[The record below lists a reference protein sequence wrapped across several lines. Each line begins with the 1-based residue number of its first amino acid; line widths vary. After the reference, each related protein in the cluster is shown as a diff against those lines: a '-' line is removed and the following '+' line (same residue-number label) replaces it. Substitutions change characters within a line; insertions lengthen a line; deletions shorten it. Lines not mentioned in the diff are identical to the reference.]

1 MENVFDKYDFLEK
14 ENIYFYV
21 KNINIEQL
29 PLRINRSLHEME
41 ISPYAILISVGKPLV
56 LFFENNANK
65 ELIFKQCWNFSESPI
80 IFIET
85 ENDFE
90 LYNAYEFIIDN
101 GEFLLEKLDK
111 ENFNY
116 ISIING
122 DYFNQDIFKKTE
134 NKIDKK
140 LLENIKNARLRL
152 LAQGINKELANA
164 LLGRIIFIRYLIDRK
179 VKLSHN
185 GEKQLLNNDKFVSI
199 LNNKKETYELF
210 RYLKSHDGFNGDWFP
225 ILENEENLIN
235 EIQLKVLSELV
246 TGTEIKTGQRSLFD
260 IYDFSI
266 IPIEFISNVYESFIG
281 EETQSQNGAFY
292 TPTFLVDYI
301 LKYTIDDYFAKNPN
315 SYSCKVI
322 DPACGSGIFLVET
335 LRKLI
340 NQFEK
345 IKKRLIKPDEII
357 SLVEENIYAIDK
369 DKNAIMISIF
379 SLYLTMLDY
388 LKPKDIEKFKFPNLL
403 KSDKNPNPNF
413 FNADFFD
420 YESEYNNSLKNV
432 EFNFIIGNP
441 PYKRGAGNSRILT
454 KYLSH
459 RKNSYDNIK
468 IGNKE
473 ISQAF
478 MLRSSDFSKNT
489 KIAFILNSKNFYN
502 LQSIDFRKYF
512 LSNYSIDY
520 ILELSS
526 VRNEVFPTAKT
537 PVLVMFYRFGRE
549 ENQLIKYISIK
560 PSPLFS
566 KLKMLF
572 ISKQDFK
579 KVLQQKLLDNDYLWK
594 TLIYGDYLDFELLKK
609 LKSYNTIKDNVD
621 ETKQGITVGG
631 TDINSADEYVGMPF
645 VETKQF
651 RTFFIEDNDKVW
663 ETKIVHRQKDR
674 SLFKS
679 PSLLISKGINR
690 KLDLKMGILRKDAI
704 FTDSITAVKCK
715 NKDVLYNVMGILGSS
730 IFKYMMIHTA
740 SSIGTEREQVHNPEK
755 FNIPYIFSEKVI
767 NLVKEI
773 EELSE
778 KEFIF
783 KDESKLKKLKQTLN
797 ENILKDFNL
806 NEQEQ
811 ALISYSENI
820 LIPWIMEKD
829 FSRVFR
835 KLYIK
840 NNQDKDILINYL
852 NTFIENFSE
861 IFKNEN
867 KHLSVKIIY
876 NKYAI
881 GFYFTISKNPS
892 NIEQIKWIE
901 EQNISNFIKLSGNKL
916 LENLFVQKD
925 IKGFEKDVFYVI
937 KPNEYKNWHKAV
949 SYLDFNEFK
958 KAILNAGKKQWKN

>member
-1 MENVFDKYDFLEK
+1 MKNVFDKYDFLEK
-14 ENIYFYV
+14 ENIYFYI

-29 PLRINRSLHEME
+29 PLRMNRSLHEME
-41 ISPYAILISVGKPLV
+41 ISPYAILISVGKPLI
-56 LFFENNANK
+56 LFFENNINK

-85 ENDFE
+85 EDNFE
-90 LYNAYEFIIDN
+90 LYNAYNFIINN

-111 ENFNY
+111 KNFNY

-122 DYFNQDIFKKTE
+122 DYFNQDIFVKTE

-140 LLENIKNARLRL
+140 LLENIKNARLKL
-152 LAQGINKELANA
+152 LSQSINKELANA

-179 VKLSHN
+179 VTLSHN
-185 GEKQLLNNDKFVSI
+185 GEKQLLDNNKFISI

-235 EIQLKVLSELV
+235 EIQLKVLSDLV
-246 TGTEIKTGQRSLFD
+246 TGTDIKTGQSSLFD

-301 LKYTIDDYFAKNPN
+301 LKYTIDDYFAKNIN

-357 SLVEENIYAIDK
+357 SLVQENIYGIDK

-403 KSDKNPNPNF
+403 KSDKNLNPNF

-420 YESEYNNSLKNV
+420 YESEYNKFLKNI

-441 PYKRGAGNSRILT
+441 PYKRGAGNSTILT
-454 KYLSH
+454 KYLNYK
-459 RKNSYDNIK
+459 KNSYHNIK

-478 MLRSSDFSKNT
+478 MLRCSDFSKNT

-512 LSNYSIDY
+512 LSNYSIEH

-537 PVLVMFYRFGRE
+537 PVLIMFYKFGKE
-549 ENQLIKYISIK
+549 KNQLIKYISIK

-594 TLIYGDYLDFELLKK
+594 TLIYGNYLDFELLKK
-609 LKSYNTIKDNVD
+609 LKSYSTIKNNVN
-621 ETKQGITVGG
+621 ETKQGITVHG
-631 TDINSADEYVGMPF
+631 TDTNSEKEYIGMPF

-651 RTFFIEDNDKVW
+651 KTFFIDDNDKVW
-663 ETKIVHRQKDR
+663 ETKNVHRQKDR

-679 PSLLISKGINR
+679 PSLLISKGISR

-704 FTDSITAVKCK
+704 FTDSITAVKCQ
-715 NKDVLYNVMGILGSS
+715 NKDILYNIMGILASS
-730 IFKYMMIHTA
+730 IFKYMIIHTA

-755 FNIPYIFSEKVI
+755 FNIPYIFSEEVI
-767 NLVKEI
+767 TLVKKI
-773 EELSE
+773 EKVSE
-778 KEFIF
+778 KEIIF
-783 KDESKLKKLKQTLN
+783 KNEAKLIHLKQILN
-797 ENILKDFNL
+797 EHILKIFNL
-806 NEQEQ
+806 NEQEK

-820 LIPWIMEKD
+820 LIPWIMEKN
-829 FSRVFR
+829 FSSVFR
-835 KLYIK
+835 KLNIK
-840 NNQDKDILINYL
+840 NNKDKDFLINYL
-852 NTFIENFSE
+852 NTFIEEFSDMLQ
-861 IFKNEN
+861 NEN
-867 KHLSVKIIY
+867 KYLSAKIVY
-876 NKYAI
+876 NEYAI
-881 GFYFTISKNPS
+881 GFYFTIRKSLS
-892 NIEQIKWIE
+892 NLEYIKWIE
-901 EQNISNFIKLSGNKL
+901 EQNISNFIKLSGDKL
-916 LENLFVQKD
+916 LEDLFVQKD
-925 IKGFEKDVFYVI
+925 IKGFEKDGFYVI

-949 SYLDFNEFK
+949 SYLDCNEFK
-958 KAILNAGKKQWKN
+958 KAILNAGKRQWKN